1 MWSRALSAAEIQA
14 TYLTGVPAPTT
25 EDELDFYW
33 KFDDK
38 GATEATDASGHGRT
52 GLIGAMATTENQLQ
66 YSTGRASQQPLAP
79 IQLPSTAPI
88 ISVGTPTV
96 VLIIDGSNEIVL
108 PSSDPDDDDL
118 DLGDGE

>member
-1 MWSRALSAAEIQA
+1 MCATDACDFGMPLQGGGVIHLGQEADRPWGDFEEDQGLTGVVDELQVWSRALSAAEIQA

-66 YSTGRASQQPLAP
+66 YSTGRPSQQRW
-79 IQLPSTAPI
+79 
-88 ISVGTPTV
+88 
-96 VLIIDGSNEIVL
+96 
-108 PSSDPDDDDL
+108 
-118 DLGDGE
+118 